1 MTPDHRRDLG
11 GTHLH
16 RLTGAGRGGES
27 RSMRLR
33 TVLLALSL
41 AHCEASRVTFTE
53 PAGDGGASA
62 SDAPSAPEDVVQSP
76 DVAPI
81 PVRDSGINANC
92 SEAAQLVYVLSDASE
107 LYSFRPNLRQFTR
120 IGRIRCPTDMQPNS
134 MAIDRNAVA
143 WVNFVAGGLGDTAGA
158 IYRVSTT
165 DASCTGDPPIRMPNG
180 WLRVGMGFSTAGA
193 DTTDEALFV
202 AGTAD
207 PFGGPSRGLGRYDA
221 ASQEIV
227 PIGAFTAA
235 LRGQSAELTG
245 TGDGRL
251 FGFFTT
257 TPVRVAEIDKATAAI
272 VNSAPLTQV
281 ETPQA
286 WAFSF
291 WGGDFYLYTAGSAL
305 LGGSSNVTR
314 YRPSDG
320 SVDTGYMRQVGFRI
334 LGAGVSTCAPILPP
348 G

>member
-1 MTPDHRRDLG
+1 
-11 GTHLH
+11 
-16 RLTGAGRGGES
+16 
-27 RSMRLR
+27 MRLR
-33 TVLLALSL
+33 TALAALLL
-41 AHCEASRVTFTE
+41 AHCGESRLTFTD
-53 PAGDGGASA
+53 PPRDGGTTPADVVTPPA
-62 SDAPSAPEDVVQSP
+62 DAAPSADVM
-76 DVAPI
+76 AI
-81 PVRDSGINANC
+81 PLRDSGINANC
-92 SEAAQLVYVLSDASE
+92 SEAAQLVYVLSDVGD

-120 IGRIRCPTDMQPNS
+120 IGRLRCPTDMQPNS

-158 IYRVSTT
+158 IYRVNTT
-165 DASCTGDPPIRMPNG
+165 DATCTGDPPIRMPPG

-193 DTTDEALFV
+193 DTTEEALFV
-202 AGTAD
+202 AGTSD
-207 PFGGPSRGLGRYDA
+207 PFGGASRGLGRFDIS
-221 ASQEIV
+221 SQEIV
-227 PIGAFTAA
+227 PIGQFTAA

-257 TPVRVAEIDKATAAI
+257 TPVRVAEIDKTTAAI

-291 WGGDFYLYTAGSAL
+291 WGGDFYLYTAGSVL

>member
-1 MTPDHRRDLG
+1 MTLAR
-11 GTHLH
+11 
-16 RLTGAGRGGES
+16 RGG
-27 RSMRLR
+27 
-33 TVLLALSL
+33 
-41 AHCEASRVTFTE
+41 
-53 PAGDGGASA
+53 D
-62 SDAPSAPEDVVQSP
+62 SP
-76 DVAPI
+76 DVRTTALMLALLAPGCEAARPTFSPPTGADAGAGQADARPADVVLSADVPPI
-81 PVRDSGINANC
+81 PLRDSGIQTNC
-92 SEAAQLVYVLSDASE
+92 SEAAQLVYVLSDSSD

-120 IGRIRCPTDMQPNS
+120 IGRLRCPTDMQPNS

-158 IYRVSTT
+158 IYRVNTT
-165 DASCTGDPPIRMPNG
+165 DASCTGDPPIRLPAG
-180 WLRVGMGFSTAGA
+180 WFRLGMGFSTAGA

-202 AGTAD
+202 ASTGD
-207 PFGGPSRGLGRYDA
+207 PFGASSRGLGRYDA
-221 ASQEIV
+221 ASQSVV
-227 PIGAFTAA
+227 PIGQFTAA

-245 TGDGRL
+245 TGEGRL

-272 VNSAPLTQV
+272 VHSAPLTQV

-291 WGGDFYLYTAGSAL
+291 WGGDFYLYTAPSAL
-305 LGGSSNVTR
+305 TGRSSSVTR

-320 SVDTGYMRQVGFRI
+320 SVDTGYLREVGFRI
-334 LGAGVSTCAPILPP
+334 VGAGVSTCAPILPP